1 MKSDEEGQKKRAE
14 QLRKQIQQ
22 LKSGKKIEGDDKRTK
37 DKESPKEHIEKL
49 EQEMSHKNSLKNKKT
64 K

>member
-1 MKSDEEGQKKRAE
+1 MKSNEEGQKKRAE
-14 QLRKQIQQ
+14 QLRKQIEQ
-22 LKSGKKIEGDDKRTK
+22 LRSGKKMKGDDKRTD

-49 EQEMSHKNSLKNKKT
+49 EQEMSDKNSKNRKT